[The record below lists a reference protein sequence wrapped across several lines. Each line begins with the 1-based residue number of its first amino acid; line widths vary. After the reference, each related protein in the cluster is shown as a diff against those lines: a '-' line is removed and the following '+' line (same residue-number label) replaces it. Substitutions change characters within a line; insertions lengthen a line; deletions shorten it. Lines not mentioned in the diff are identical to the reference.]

1 MIRVLRKYHRT
12 IAIAACLPLILTVVT
27 GVAYTLF
34 DKWLGLDEIGY
45 FMLELHTMKIL
56 GLDSIYP
63 LLNGLGLV
71 GLIVTGLSMSGLL
84 KKRHSSTV

>member
-1 MIRVLRKYHRT
+1 
-12 IAIAACLPLILTVVT
+12 
-27 GVAYTLF
+27 
-34 DKWLGLDEIGY
+34 
-45 FMLELHTMKIL
+45 MLELHTMKIL